1 MIDSYF
7 ISYFSNQ
14 SSDYFTQNKSYK
26 FKVYLPHQTFFPS
39 ELTQKKL
46 IVGLKSLTFQFPK
59 NVQIGWN
66 VQVSWKLK
74 ETNTGIYERTFS
86 EILPAGCY
94 ALFFC
99 CAERISS
106 NDELY

>member
-46 IVGLKSLTFQFPK
+46 IVGLKSLTFQFAK
-59 NVQIGWN
+59 NVTIPNIIGLKSSLIDQSNKAKDQIF
-66 VQVSWKLK
+66 L
-74 ETNTGIYERTFS
+74 
-86 EILPAGCY
+86 
-94 ALFFC
+94 
-99 CAERISS
+99 
-106 NDELY
+106 